1 MGYRLRLVPFGMDK
15 GTMVAGP
22 SSLQGDSLVIAMPR
36 VSAALARVEHA
47 LMHVSAIAMLVV
59 MLVVVADVVMRY
71 FFSHPLIFAYDL
83 ISMYLVVLVFFFALP
98 GTLHLHG
105 HIAIDFF
112 QPFMPA
118 RLRFAG
124 EAIGYAAG
132 TVVLALI
139 AWKLGGRA
147 WTAFVN
153 GDVTATTIPWP
164 IWLSEAPAAIGTA
177 LIALR
182 CAYRCVGHVLSM
194 IVGHAVVEI
203 PPPHDKSL
211 PTEVAE

>member
-1 MGYRLRLVPFGMDK
+1 M
-15 GTMVAGP
+15 
-22 SSLQGDSLVIAMPR
+22 IAMPR

-47 LMHVSAIAMLVV
+47 LMHVSALAMIAV

-112 QPFMPA
+112 QPWIPP

-139 AWKLGGRA
+139 AWKLGQRA
-147 WTAFVN
+147 WLAYLG

-164 IWLSEAPAAIGTA
+164 IWLSEAPAAIGSA

-194 IVGHAVVEI
+194 IAGEAVVEV

-211 PTEVAE
+211 PAETAE

>member
-1 MGYRLRLVPFGMDK
+1 
-15 GTMVAGP
+15 
-22 SSLQGDSLVIAMPR
+22 MPR
-36 VSAALARVEHA
+36 ISAALARLEHA
-47 LMHVSAIAMLVV
+47 LMHVSAAAMIAV
-59 MLVVVADVVMRY
+59 MLVVVVDVVARY
-71 FFSHPLIFAYDL
+71 FFSSPLIFAYDL
-83 ISMYLVVLVFFFALP
+83 IGMYLVVLVFFFALP

-139 AWKLGGRA
+139 AWKLGARA
-147 WTAFVN
+147 WVAFVN

-164 IWLSEAPAAIGTA
+164 IWLSEAPAALGSA

-182 CAYRCVGHVLSM
+182 CAYRCIGHVLSV
-194 IVGHAVVEI
+194 IAGEAVVEI

-211 PTEVAE
+211 PGEVAE

>member
-1 MGYRLRLVPFGMDK
+1 
-15 GTMVAGP
+15 
-22 SSLQGDSLVIAMPR
+22 MPR
-36 VSAALARVEHA
+36 VSAALARLEHA
-47 LMHVSAIAMLVV
+47 MMHVSAVAILAV

-83 ISMYLVVLVFFFALP
+83 ISLYLVVLVFYFALP

-112 QPFMPA
+112 QPWMPA

-124 EAIGYAAG
+124 EAIGYATGA
-132 TVVLALI
+132 VVLALI
-139 AWKLGGRA
+139 AWKLGERS
-147 WTAFVN
+147 WIAFVN
-153 GDVTATTIPWP
+153 KEVTATTIPWP
-164 IWLSEAPAAIGTA
+164 IWLSELPAAIGSA
-177 LIALR
+177 LIAVR
-182 CAYRCVGHVLSM
+182 CVYRCIGHVLST

-211 PTEVAE
+211 PTEIAE

>member
-1 MGYRLRLVPFGMDK
+1 MPTTETF
-15 GTMVAGP
+15 
-22 SSLQGDSLVIAMPR
+22 SLIAMPR
-36 VSAALARVEHA
+36 VSAALARLEHA
-47 LMHVSAIAMLVV
+47 LMHVSALAMLAV

-71 FFSHPLIFAYDL
+71 FFDKPLIFAYDL
-83 ISMYLVVLVFFFALP
+83 IGMYLVVVVFFFALP

-112 QPFMPA
+112 QPFLPP

-132 TVVLALI
+132 TVVMALI
-139 AWKLGGRA
+139 AWKLGARA
-147 WTAFVN
+147 WAAYVN

-164 IWLSEAPAAIGTA
+164 IWLSEAPAALGSA
-177 LIALR
+177 LITLR
-182 CAYRCVGHVLSM
+182 CAYRCVGHVLST
-194 IVGHAVVEI
+194 IVGEAVVEV

-211 PTEVAE
+211 PTETGE

>member
-1 MGYRLRLVPFGMDK
+1 
-15 GTMVAGP
+15 
-22 SSLQGDSLVIAMPR
+22 
-36 VSAALARVEHA
+36 
-47 LMHVSAIAMLVV
+47 MHVSALAMIAV
-59 MLVVVADVVMRY
+59 MLVVVADVVARY

-124 EAIGYAAG
+124 EATGYAAG

-139 AWKLGGRA
+139 AWKLGERA
-147 WTAFVN
+147 WFAYVN

-164 IWLSEAPAAIGTA
+164 IWLSEAPASIGSA
-177 LIALR
+177 LIAVR

-194 IVGHAVVEI
+194 IAGEAVVEI

-211 PTEVAE
+211 PAEVAE

>member
-1 MGYRLRLVPFGMDK
+1 
-15 GTMVAGP
+15 
-22 SSLQGDSLVIAMPR
+22 MPR
-36 VSAALARVEHA
+36 VSRALARLEHA
-47 LMHVSAIAMLVV
+47 LMHVSAGAMIAV

-112 QPFMPA
+112 QPFLPA

-147 WTAFVN
+147 WIAFVN
-153 GDVTATTIPWP
+153 EEVTATTIPWP
-164 IWLSEAPAAIGTA
+164 IWLSELPAAIGSA

-194 IVGHAVVEI
+194 IAGHAVVEV
-203 PPPHDKSL
+203 PPPHEQGQ
-211 PTEVAE
+211 PAGTAE

>member
-1 MGYRLRLVPFGMDK
+1 
-15 GTMVAGP
+15 
-22 SSLQGDSLVIAMPR
+22 MPR
-36 VSAALARVEHA
+36 FSAALARLEHA
-47 LMHVSAIAMLVV
+47 LMHVSAVAMLAV
-59 MLVVVADVVMRY
+59 MLVVVADVVARY
-71 FFSHPLIFAYDL
+71 FFSSPLIFAYDL
-83 ISMYLVVLVFFFALP
+83 IGMYLVVLVFFFALP

-132 TVVLALI
+132 AVVLALI
-139 AWKLGGRA
+139 AWKLGARA
-147 WTAFVN
+147 WVAFVN

-164 IWLSEAPAAIGTA
+164 IWLSEAPAAIGSA
-177 LIALR
+177 LFALR
-182 CAYRCVGHVLSM
+182 CFYRCIGHVLSM
-194 IVGHAVVEI
+194 IAGEAVVEV

-211 PTEVAE
+211 PGEVAE